1 MPSITFSG
9 QIKECLKMQ
18 MKAQLNSACKL
29 ILLRVVNEIT
39 QLNYICSHPFIT
51 KVEEHEGLMVTLGT
65 VSHNI
70 GDAAELYIGGK
81 D

>member
-1 MPSITFSG
+1 
-9 QIKECLKMQ
+9 MQ

-65 VSHNI
+65 VH
-70 GDAAELYIGGK
+70 
-81 D
+81 